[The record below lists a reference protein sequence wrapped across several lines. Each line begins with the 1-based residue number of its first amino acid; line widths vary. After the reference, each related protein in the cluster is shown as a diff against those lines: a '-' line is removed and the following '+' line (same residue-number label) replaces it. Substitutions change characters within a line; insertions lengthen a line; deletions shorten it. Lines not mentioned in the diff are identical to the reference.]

1 MHGTRK
7 NKKNKKG
14 GELLDSGGFGCV
26 FYPALKCKNKKT
38 RTNGISKLAIKK
50 NSLNEWNTYKKI
62 NILLRRIPNYKKYFL
77 LQDISICEP
86 DYLSTNDKK
95 NFDNCIA
102 NIDGYNSSNINNNI
116 NKFMLINMPHGG
128 RNLDIVIMNNLIS
141 FTDVNLLINNLLVK
155 AIIPMNKLNI
165 YHFDIKSLNILYK
178 NNNLKIIDFGSVD
191 FKNKDSI
198 PKILFNTSGI
208 IFNSP
213 FSNILFNTF
222 ILKKINF
229 ELKDCIIK
237 KKKINILTI
246 IDIFKKIYN
255 EFIYIFSEGHTN
267 FFVNILL
274 PAIYKIKGEQAT
286 DLKNILIDLI
296 CNYCAHV
303 ILNYFDF
310 NNYVFDTKK
319 YFNNIFS
326 KNVDIYGLL
335 TCYMAYIESP
345 NVNYSNN
352 FKLKII
358 EIIEEYIFNYKY
370 AITVIP
376 IKIVMS
382 KLNNIRM

>member
-376 IKIVMS
+376 IKIVMD
-382 KLNNIRM
+382 KLNKIRM

>member
-286 DLKNILIDLI
+286 DFKNILIDLI